1 MIVAVGG
8 LAHDDY
14 RAFSTERRSHPACG
28 FIDGDLVERLLDLP
42 DPDIRTVIRA
52 FNTELEQ
59 IKAIQAS
66 TVVKGGGS
74 SIDPSSHTTSAVL
87 TGLSAK
93 PLYSVEEVIRRV
105 EDMSR
110 LH

>member
-14 RAFSTERRSHPACG
+14 RAFSTERRSHPACS

-42 DPDIRTVIRA
+42 DTDIRTVIRA

-59 IKAIQAS
+59 IKALQAS
-66 TVVKGGGS
+66 TVTKGGANV
-74 SIDPSSHTTSAVL
+74 DTPCHTTSAVL

>member
-14 RAFSTERRSHPACG
+14 RAFSTERRSHPACS

-42 DPDIRTVIRA
+42 DTDIRTVIRA

-59 IKAIQAS
+59 IKALQAS
-66 TVVKGGGS
+66 TVTKGGGS
-74 SIDPSSHTTSAVL
+74 SIDPSSHTSAVL

-93 PLYSVEEVIRRV
+93 PMYSVEEVIRRV